1 MMGGMS
7 VAAAESLFELLL
19 LTFVVLVLTI
29 CIFILI
35 LKQLGFIKKINK
47 KINFLWIWTQIIPI
61 WSFVAIP
68 ITLIKINKQVK
79 AYLKENNLENTYKPS
94 YGWIW
99 FLTSIISL
107 PFSPFLIISLISFI
121 LFYKHLEKVENS
133 LLTLR

>member
-7 VAAAESLFELLL
+7 SAAAESLFELLL

-47 KINFLWIWTQIIPI
+47 EINSLWIWTQIIPV

-121 LFYKHLEKVENS
+121 LFYKHLGKVEKS
-133 LLTLR
+133 LKS

>member
-107 PFSPFLIISLISFI
+107 PFHLFLIISLISFI

>member
-1 MMGGMS
+1 MGGMS

>member
-7 VAAAESLFELLL
+7 VAAAESLFDLLL

-47 KINFLWIWTQIIPI
+47 KINSLWIWTQIIPI

-79 AYLKENNLENTYKPS
+79 AYLKENNLENTYNPS

-121 LFYKHLEKVENS
+121 LFYKHLGKVEKS
-133 LLTLR
+133 LKS